1 MQLQKRALRLD
12 KILLGY
18 QGHLGNEDTVVN
30 PKDKYTIK
38 TWDAIG
44 KWHKWCGRRG
54 VGCDV
59 CWWFCLGLC
68 SCLAVFFVFVFCFY
82 ADIVYMEGHSELH
95 ETEEDKAEI
104 VLEAFQHVAHK
115 SMPESFDKKT
125 VSQKLMASLKSKKM
139 DVRPELD
146 GGGGGGGGGNGEG
159 KQQHSTGRSLLVTGE
174 TDSKVLELLIAMNAK
189 MVNLQEKVDDMQC
202 KLNNIDAGA
211 VHAST
216 STTSS
221 TV

>member
-1 MQLQKRALRLD
+1 
-12 KILLGY
+12 
-18 QGHLGNEDTVVN
+18 
-30 PKDKYTIK
+30 
-38 TWDAIG
+38 
-44 KWHKWCGRRG
+44 
-54 VGCDV
+54 
-59 CWWFCLGLC
+59 
-68 SCLAVFFVFVFCFY
+68 
-82 ADIVYMEGHSELH
+82 
-95 ETEEDKAEI
+95 
-104 VLEAFQHVAHK
+104 
-115 SMPESFDKKT
+115 
-125 VSQKLMASLKSKKM
+125 MASLKSKKM

-146 GGGGGGGGGNGEG
+146 GGGGGGGDGEG

-202 KLNNIDAGA
+202 KLNNIDAGV

>member
-59 CWWFCLGLC
+59 CWWFGLGVC
-68 SCLAVFFVFVFCFY
+68 SCLAVFLCVC
-82 ADIVYMEGHSELH
+82 
-95 ETEEDKAEI
+95 
-104 VLEAFQHVAHK
+104 VLLLYRHCVHGRAFRTA
-115 SMPESFDKKT
+115 
-125 VSQKLMASLKSKKM
+125 
-139 DVRPELD
+139 
-146 GGGGGGGGGNGEG
+146 
-159 KQQHSTGRSLLVTGE
+159 
-174 TDSKVLELLIAMNAK
+174 
-189 MVNLQEKVDDMQC
+189 
-202 KLNNIDAGA
+202 
-211 VHAST
+211 
-216 STTSS
+216 
-221 TV
+221 

>member
-1 MQLQKRALRLD
+1 
-12 KILLGY
+12 
-18 QGHLGNEDTVVN
+18 
-30 PKDKYTIK
+30 
-38 TWDAIG
+38 
-44 KWHKWCGRRG
+44 
-54 VGCDV
+54 
-59 CWWFCLGLC
+59 
-68 SCLAVFFVFVFCFY
+68 
-82 ADIVYMEGHSELH
+82 MEGHSELH

-104 VLEAFQHVAHK
+104 VLEAFQHVAQK
-115 SMPESFDKKT
+115 SMPQSFDKKT

-146 GGGGGGGGGNGEG
+146 GGGGDGEG

-202 KLNNIDAGA
+202 KLNNIDAGV

>member
-1 MQLQKRALRLD
+1 MSVVTCVGGFG
-12 KILLGY
+12 LGRF
-18 QGHLGNEDTVVN
+18 GLV
-30 PKDKYTIK
+30 
-38 TWDAIG
+38 
-44 KWHKWCGRRG
+44 
-54 VGCDV
+54 
-59 CWWFCLGLC
+59 LC
-68 SCLAVFFVFVFCFY
+68 SCFVFLFVCCFY
-82 ADIVYMEGHSELH
+82 TDIVYMEGHSELH

-104 VLEAFQHVAHK
+104 VLEAFQHVAQK
-115 SMPESFDKKT
+115 SMPQSFDKKT

-146 GGGGGGGGGNGEG
+146 GGGGGGAGGGDGEG